1 MEITK
6 LSPQGEVIIPQSL
19 QEAHHWDAGQEFI
32 IIDMGNGILLQPKKP
47 FPVTKLE
54 DVAGCLK
61 YDAEPATLEDMED
74 AIRQGVE
81 EMWHDYD

>member
-6 LSPQGEVIIPQSL
+6 LSPEGEVIIPQFLRHS
-19 QEAHHWDAGQEFI
+19 HHWDVGQEFI

-47 FPVTKLE
+47 FPLTKLE

-61 YDAEPATLEDMED
+61 CDGEPATLEDMED

-81 EMWHDYD
+81 EIQF